1 MTNNQPNAIMIIVN
15 EREVLSMRDIRLEI
29 TCPSCGKSHFVEIAE
44 SDYNAWYNG
53 ALAQNAFPYL
63 SATEREQLIS
73 HICPQCQAEVFG
85 E

>member
-1 MTNNQPNAIMIIVN
+1 MIIVN

-29 TCPSCGKSHFVEIAE
+29 TCPFCGKSHFVEVAE
-44 SDYNAWYNG
+44 SDYNAWQNG
-53 ALAQNAFPYL
+53 ALAQSCPFPYL

>member
-1 MTNNQPNAIMIIVN
+1 MIIVN

-29 TCPSCGKSHFVEIAE
+29 TCPFCGKSHFVEVAE
-44 SDYNAWYNG
+44 SDYNAWQNG

-73 HICPQCQAEVFG
+73 HSCPQCQADIFG

>member
-1 MTNNQPNAIMIIVN
+1 
-15 EREVLSMRDIRLEI
+15 MRDIRLEI
-29 TCPSCGKSHFVEIAE
+29 TCPFCGKNHFVEVAE

-73 HICPQCQAEVFG
+73 HICPQCQAEMSG

>member
-1 MTNNQPNAIMIIVN
+1 MIIIN

-29 TCPSCGKSHFVEIAE
+29 TCPFCGKSHFVEIAG
-44 SDYNAWYNG
+44 SDYNAWQNG

-73 HICPQCQAEVFG
+73 HICPQCQADIFG